1 MVDFE
6 VPHSQSRLSRP
17 ARSASWS
24 CRNRGD
30 LVWGL
35 GGGFYSPGASSGFD
49 SAVRFA
55 HVLAQPALSFLKLV
69 EPACERQRVGRV
81 ETVVGVSGVLGSGLT
96 TGCRWWFRLSRS
108 LRSRAGSTS
117 FGEGGF
123 TSRLNQLRK
132 RGIFSNCP
140 IRMSRA
146 YLIPHRKALMGP
158 SPRSCRKNGAS
169 SLDPAAI
176 DNRVG
181 RPARPRRVVPRV
193 PARPSGSFSQQ
204 PRYR

>member
-1 MVDFE
+1 MV
-6 VPHSQSRLSRP
+6 VPSRSWLSRP
-17 ARSASWS
+17 VRSASGS
-24 CRNRGD
+24 CRNHGGGVRG
-30 LVWGL
+30 VGL
-35 GGGFYSPGASSGFD
+35 GLLFGCRWFRLGAL
-49 SAVRFA
+49 VPR
-55 HVLAQPALSFLKLV
+55 VPAQPALSFLKLV
-69 EPACERQRVGRV
+69 EPTCERQRVGRV
-81 ETVVGVSGVLGSGLT
+81 ETVVGVFGVLWSGLPTGSGVVST
-96 TGCRWWFRLSRS
+96 RVARS
-108 LRSRAGSTS
+108 SLPGSTG
-117 FGEGGF
+117 FGRVLA
-123 TSRLNQLRK
+123 SRLNQLQR
-132 RGIFSNCP
+132 RRSPSNCP

-146 YLIPHRKALMGP
+146 YLFPHRKALMGP

>member
-1 MVDFE
+1 MVILF
-6 VPHSQSRLSRP
+6 V
-17 ARSASWS
+17 
-24 CRNRGD
+24 
-30 LVWGL
+30 VWGRVC
-35 GGGFYSPGASSGFD
+35 FSVSCGFD
-49 SAVRFA
+49 SGR
-55 HVLAQPALSFLKLV
+55 SFLAARLNRLGEWKLV
-69 EPACERQRVGRV
+69 EPTCESQRVGRV
-81 ETVVGVSGVLGSGLT
+81 ETVVTLSGVLGAGSTHRVPVVVSTQPFASLT
-96 TGCRWWFRLSRS
+96 CWLNRLWKGARSPAQPALEGCSRP
-108 LRSRAGSTS
+108 GSTS
-117 FGEGGF
+117 FG
-123 TSRLNQLRK
+123 K
-132 RGIFSNCP
+132 RGILSNCP